1 MKSSRQIEAR
11 FKLYNTMS
19 RRVEEFIP
27 LHPPQVGFYACGPT
41 VYDFTHLGHLR
52 RYTMDDVLIR
62 TLRSVGFQVKF
73 VQNITDVGHLVSD
86 ADTGQDK
93 LEKGAQKY
101 QQTVWQVAEK
111 FTEYFFTSLDQL
123 NVLRP
128 DISCKATD
136 YIDEQIEMVKELE
149 RKGYTYI
156 IEGDGVY
163 FDTNKLDDYG
173 RLARLDIENLQA
185 GARVEMVPGKRQPT
199 DFALWKFEKQGE
211 SRQMSW
217 SSPWSERGF
226 PGWHIECSAMSRKH
240 LGDQFEIHTG
250 GMDHISVHHP
260 NEIAQTESVTDKK
273 PSVKYWVHHG
283 VTTVDGQKMSKSLGN
298 TFTIDDVKA
307 KKIHPLALRLFFLS
321 AHYRSELNFTWE
333 NLAGVDK
340 AYCKLL
346 SEVAR
351 WKKEDVSSETIPSV
365 NSELAANVNPEL
377 VYPPNR
383 RDSGSESSDYS
394 RLFWSHLANDLDTP
408 QALAVFWQVV
418 KSDLSNSVKIKLLN
432 EFDQVFCL
440 GLFDPNVQE
449 LNKNLLE
456 LDEQQLPEN
465 VRELLAQRA
474 QAKAQKN
481 YQLADSLRQKL
492 LEQQYNVIDT
502 SNGVVVKKLD

>member
-1 MKSSRQIEAR
+1 MVRSLWFMKSSRQNEVS

-19 RRVEEFIP
+19 RRVEEFAP

-62 TLRSVGFQVKF
+62 TLRSLDYQVKF
-73 VQNITDVGHLVSD
+73 VQNITDVGHLVSEG
-86 ADTGQDK
+86 DTGQDK

-111 FTEYFFTSLDQL
+111 FTDYFFTSLDQL

-128 DISCKATD
+128 DVSCKATD

-163 FDTNKLDDYG
+163 FDTSKLEDYG
-173 RLARLDIENLQA
+173 RLARLDIKNLQA
-185 GARVEMVPGKRQPT
+185 GARVEVVHGKRQPT

-217 SSPWSERGF
+217 PSPWNERGF

-283 VTTVDGQKMSKSLGN
+283 VMTINGQKMSKSLGN
-298 TFTIDDVKA
+298 IFTIDDVKSRN
-307 KKIHPLALRLFFLS
+307 IHPLSLRLFFLS
-321 AHYRSELNFTWE
+321 AHYRGELNFTWE

-340 AYCKLL
+340 AYRKLL
-346 SEVAR
+346 SEVATWR
-351 WKKEDVSSETIPSV
+351 EEEI
-365 NSELAANVNPEL
+365 NSELTAKIEF
-377 VYPPNR
+377 
-383 RDSGSESSDYS
+383 S

-418 KSDLSNSVKIKLLN
+418 KSDLPDIAKIELLK

-440 GLFDPNVQE
+440 GLFDPNVHE
-449 LNKNLLE
+449 LNNSSLE
-456 LDEQQLPEN
+456 LDEQQLPET
-465 VRELLAQRA
+465 VRELLDQRA

-492 LEQQYNVIDT
+492 LEQYYNVIDT
-502 SNGVVVKKLD
+502 SDGVVVKKLD